1 MKENLRKNKFNNGY
15 IGLVSLLIGVAIISF
30 IIMRS
35 DLFKD
40 KKDGKNTI
48 EEGREMIN
56 QADNAKN
63 LIEQNS
69 RRYMEE

>member
-1 MKENLRKNKFNNGY
+1 
-15 IGLVSLLIGVAIISF
+15 
-30 IIMRS
+30 MRS